1 MLLKFVNIFW
11 INLMKRFFKNKK
23 EKESVDKR
31 FLPLYI
37 YIVKQ
42 MLTKINKLFQ
52 RELGRSERT

>member
-1 MLLKFVNIFW
+1 
-11 INLMKRFFKNKK
+11 MKRFFKNKK